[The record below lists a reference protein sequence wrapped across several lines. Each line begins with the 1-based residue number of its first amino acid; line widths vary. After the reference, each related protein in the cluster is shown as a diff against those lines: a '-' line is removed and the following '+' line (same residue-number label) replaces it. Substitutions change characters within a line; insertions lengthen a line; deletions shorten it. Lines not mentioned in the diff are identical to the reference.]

1 MSQIEEL
8 LAESCKK
15 INIELTEKQ
24 IKQFIDYK
32 DMLLEWNEK
41 FNLTA
46 ITDEREII
54 LKHFVDCLAISA
66 GAELAGKKIID
77 VGTGAGFPGV
87 PVKIAFP
94 DTQMTL
100 LDSLNKRITF
110 LEELKNK
117 LGLENVTCIHS
128 RAEDGGADKNLRE
141 GFDLCISRAVANL
154 AVLSEYC
161 LPFVKVG
168 GYFISMKGP
177 DVKDELNESEKAIKV
192 LGGEVKEIKL
202 INIPE
207 TDINHSLIIIK
218 KIKPTPPKYPRKAGK
233 AKKEPIM

>member
-117 LGLENVTCIHS
+117 LGLENVICIHS

-141 GFDLCISRAVANL
+141 GFYLCISRAVANL

-177 DVKDELNESEKAIKV
+177 DVKDELKESEKAIKV
-192 LGGEVKEIKL
+192 LGGEVKEVKL

-218 KIKPTPPKYPRKAGK
+218 KIKPTPSKYPRKAGK

>member
-117 LGLENVTCIHS
+117 LGLENVVCIHS

-192 LGGEVKEIKL
+192 LGGEVKEVKL

-218 KIKPTPPKYPRKAGK
+218 KIKPTPSKYPRKAGK

>member
-1 MSQIEEL
+1 MSPLEQL
-8 LAESCKK
+8 LYESCKK
-15 INIELTEKQ
+15 INIELSEKQ
-24 IKQFIDYK
+24 TKQFMTYK

-41 FNLTA
+41 MNLTA

-54 LKHFVDCLAISA
+54 LKHFVDCAILC
-66 GAELAGKKIID
+66 GAADMGGKRVID

-87 PVKIAFP
+87 PAKIICP
-94 DTQMTL
+94 DMQITL

-110 LEELKNK
+110 LNELVSK
-117 LGLENVTCIHS
+117 LSLEGVQCVHM
-128 RAEDGGADKNLRE
+128 RAEDGGSDKSLRE
-141 GFDLCISRAVANL
+141 TYDLCISRAVANL

-161 LPFVKVG
+161 LPFVKIG

-177 DVKDELNESEKAIKV
+177 DVSEELKEAEKAIRV
-192 LGGEVKEIKL
+192 LGGEVTEVKAAA
-202 INIPE
+202 IPD

-218 KIKPTPPKYPRKAGK
+218 KVRPTPPKYPRKAGK

>member
-94 DTQMTL
+94 DTQMIL

-168 GYFISMKGP
+168 GCFISMKGP
-177 DVKDELNESEKAIKV
+177 DVKDELKESEKAIKV

-218 KIKPTPPKYPRKAGK
+218 KIKPTPSKYPRKAGK

>member
-24 IKQFIDYK
+24 IKQFMDYK

-94 DTQMTL
+94 DTQMIL

-168 GYFISMKGP
+168 GCFISMKGP

-192 LGGEVKEIKL
+192 LGGEVKEVKL

-218 KIKPTPPKYPRKAGK
+218 KIKPTPSKYPRKAGK